1 MNAAQECF
9 PGWEG
14 MLSSGESGQPAGADR
29 PGGLEDLILHG
40 LLDGDGRRIAKPA
53 RHFSSILNQ
62 IAFSRCKRLDSFDS
76 LLAPFVREDGLSFR
90 EVKQALQGLAFAL
103 LYRSKEQDLPCMR
116 LGLDSLCPE
125 RLRDMK
131 AVVAGRELPYSYGSL
146 ANEAGAISRA
156 IREVLAEGTS
166 EGEPFTCIAPL
177 DGTDAGSWDG
187 GLPQGI
193 SYEMFTMKNCTKCAA
208 VRDFMGLSH
217 LEGRET
223 GVDSDRGFDRA
234 SEAGVFV
241 TPTVIF
247 YSRDKEEIARAHNV
261 QELESVLVLLK
272 ERA

>member
-1 MNAAQECF
+1 MSGDQECF

-14 MLSSGESGQPAGADR
+14 IVSSRDSTRNDAAGS
-29 PGGLEDLILHG
+29 PSGLEDLILNG
-40 LLDGDGRRIAKPA
+40 LRDSSGRRIAKPA

-62 IAFSRCKRLDSFDS
+62 IAFSSFKRLDSFDS
-76 LLAPFVREDGLSFR
+76 LLAPFVREDGLSFK

-103 LYRSKEQDLPCMR
+103 LYRSHERELPCLK
-116 LGLDSLCPE
+116 LGLDLVCPE
-125 RLRDMK
+125 LLKDRK
-131 AVVAGRELPYSYGSL
+131 ALTAGKELPYAYGAL
-146 ANEAGAISRA
+146 ANEAGEIARA
-156 IREVLAEGTS
+156 LQEVIAEGNA
-166 EGEPFTCIAPL
+166 EGEPFSCLAVAS
-177 DGTDAGSWDG
+177 GSQATDWDE

-193 SYEMFTMKNCTKCAA
+193 SYEMFTMKNCKKCAA

-247 YSRDKEEIARAHNV
+247 YSRDREEIARAHNV
-261 QELESVLVLLK
+261 QELESVLILLK
-272 ERA
+272 GRS